1 MNQLAIYSYEEEIAT
16 HEEDNATYHD
26 VWRR

>member
-26 VWRR
+26 V